1 MRRQLFTQNSAP
13 PLDTA
18 ARDLLSTV
26 DYLVGQLSLRDGQI
40 DAAQIA
46 MLRESATMLRRE
58 LREKSRTAA

>member
-1 MRRQLFTQNSAP
+1 MRQPIFTQNTQP

-18 ARDLLSTV
+18 ARELLATV

-58 LREKSRTAA
+58 LRVAGRAVA